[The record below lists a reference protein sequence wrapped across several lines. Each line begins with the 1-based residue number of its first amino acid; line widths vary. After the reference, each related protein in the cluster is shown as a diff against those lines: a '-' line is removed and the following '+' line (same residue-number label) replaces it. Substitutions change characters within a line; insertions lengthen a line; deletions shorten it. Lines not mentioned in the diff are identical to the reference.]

1 MTYKIFKLTK
11 KSDERENP
19 KVYSSEFIR
28 SLAKDQPED
37 ILTGLIRQGEQV
49 MLFSSPGAGKSWLAL
64 GLALAASNGT
74 AVATSKQG
82 QEKWKAPK
90 QRNVLWVDGELDAS
104 DIALRVSLL
113 TSSYTAKGREPLGP
127 DFLPKQLQT
136 LESQFPDIAAPDDAE
151 DLVRHC
157 KEHKVDLVVL
167 DNLTTLASLEDENAT
182 SAFKPIIDNLLM
194 RLKVAKVAC
203 VLVHHSNKN
212 DSSYR
217 GSSSIATTFN
227 AIIHLKKNRL
237 EKGEFSL
244 EFQKARNDH
253 IENTATTFNLLPSED
268 GEGLRLQFDSAISK
282 RETVVALVRSLE
294 FTTDQEVAK
303 ALAEKSGDTLLP
315 TSTFSDLKKT
325 CFVDG
330 LISKEEWKRCLDDAR
345 EFTEP
350 QEL

>member
-1 MTYKIFKLTK
+1 MTHKTFKLTK
-11 KSDERENP
+11 KNETREDP
-19 KVYSSEFIR
+19 KIYSSKHIR

-37 ILTGLIRQGEQV
+37 IITGLVRQGEQI

-74 AVATSKQG
+74 AVARSKEG
-82 QEKWKAPK
+82 NEKWKAPK
-90 QRNVLWVDGELDAS
+90 PRNVLWVDGELDAS

-113 TSSYTAKGREPLGP
+113 TPSYTAKDREPLGP
-127 DFLPKQLQT
+127 DFLPKQLQS

-253 IENTATTFNLLPSED
+253 IENTASTFILLPTED
-268 GEGLRLQFDSAISK
+268 GQGLHLQCDSAISK

-294 FTTDQEVAK
+294 FTTDQEVSR
-303 ALAEKSGDTLLP
+303 ALADKSGEPLLA
-315 TSTFSDLKKT
+315 TSTFSDLKKA

-330 LISKEEWKRCLDDAR
+330 LISKEEWKRCLEDAR
-345 EFTEP
+345 EFSDP
-350 QEL
+350 HL

>member
-1 MTYKIFKLTK
+1 MTYKTFKLTK
-11 KSDERENP
+11 KNEKREDP
-19 KVYSSEFIR
+19 KIYSSNHIR

-37 ILTGLIRQGEQV
+37 IITGLVRQGEQI

-74 AVATSKQG
+74 AVARSKEG
-82 QEKWKAPK
+82 NEKWKAPK
-90 QRNVLWVDGELDAS
+90 PRNVLWVDGELDAS

-113 TSSYTAKGREPLGP
+113 TPSYTAKDREPLGP
-127 DFLPKQLQT
+127 DFLPKQLQS

-182 SAFKPIIDNLLM
+182 STFKPIIDNLLM

-253 IENTATTFNLLPSED
+253 IENTATTFNLLPTENNS
-268 GEGLRLQFDSAISK
+268 GLKLQCDSAISK

-294 FTTDQEVAK
+294 FTSDQEVSQ
-303 ALAEKSGDTLLP
+303 ALAVKSGDPLLA
-315 TSTFSDLKKT
+315 TSTFSDLKKA
-325 CFVDG
+325 CIRDG
-330 LISKEEWKRCLDDAR
+330 LITKEEWKRCLTDAI
-345 EFTEP
+345 EFSEE
-350 QEL
+350 EL